1 MEFELLRRVNTEP
14 LDLQDWNKNNVN
26 EETK

>member
-14 LDLQDWNKNNVN
+14 LDLQDWNKNNVK